1 MGFVDT
7 RSLATLL
14 GLTSKRGQGV
24 DSVELVRRVDKGLSV
39 DAIERLCK
47 LVAPDDPGFRYR
59 IVPKATLARRQQGGG
74 RLSRD
79 ESNRLARLARLWA
92 FAVDVWKSE
101 DAARRFLQRPHP
113 LLHNAIPR
121 EIGIDSEIGAHAVE
135 DVLGGLKYGVA
146 V

>member
-1 MGFVDT
+1 MGFVET
-7 RSLATLL
+7 RSLAALL
-14 GLTSKRGQGV
+14 GLHPKRGRTV
-24 DSVELVRRVDKGLSV
+24 DTVELVRQVDKGLSV
-39 DAIERLCK
+39 DAIDRLCK
-47 LVAPDDPGFRYR
+47 LVAPDDAGFRYR
-59 IVPKATLARRQQGGG
+59 VVPKATLARRQQSGG

-101 DAARRFLQRPHP
+101 DAARRFLGRPHP

-121 EIGIDSEIGAHAVE
+121 ELGIDSEMGAHAVE
-135 DVLGGLKYGVA
+135 DVLGGLKYGIA